1 MFKNLEWEGTFR
13 KPMKAQRHKGVKWGS
28 HGLKELMLPASQ
40 RRLLQGREQGMREER
55 RLTFKRKNPFFPL
68 PDTSCA

>member
-40 RRLLQGREQGMREER
+40 RRFTTGERTRNEGGTEINIQEE
-55 RLTFKRKNPFFPL
+55 KPFFSL
-68 PDTSCA
+68 T